1 MCYFIATNVFAQ
13 LDSQVLFLGGH
24 ARWVEIGQDDEHWTR
39 WWKKLGIEVTSTQG
53 KDVTPI
59 VHYNLDGISMGDG
72 RNGFW
77 GGEGEVALIGLHNL
91 PPSFSFMDG
100 FGKK

>member
-1 MCYFIATNVFAQ
+1 M
-13 LDSQVLFLGGH
+13 
-24 ARWVEIGQDDEHWTR
+24 
-39 WWKKLGIEVTSTQG
+39 TSTQG